1 MKLNIFE
8 KAFGSVLFSGYA
20 PFASGTVSSFVA
32 VLIYLIPGFSNPT
45 FMIAVISV
53 FAILGWHTA
62 TKFENVYGKDPSQCT
77 IDEFVGTWISLLFVP
92 QKVLFIIIAFFIW
105 RLLDIFKPFPAKQ
118 LEKLSGGAGIMLDD
132 IVSALYSLIF
142 IHIIIRLIYFLKFI

>member
-8 KAFGSVLFSGYA
+8 KAFGSVLFSGYS

-32 VLIYLIPGFSNPT
+32 VLIYLIPGFSNPI
-45 FMIAVISV
+45 FMLIVILV
-53 FAILGWHTA
+53 FIIFGWNVA
-62 TKFENVYGKDPSQCT
+62 TKFENIYGKDPSQCT

-92 QKVLFIIIAFFIW
+92 QKLLFIVITFFLW
-105 RLLDIFKPFPAKQ
+105 RLFDIIKPFPARQ
-118 LEKLSGGAGIMLDD
+118 LENLSGGAGIMLDD

-142 IHIIIRLIYFLKFI
+142 IHIIIHLIYFLKFI